1 MSIIIGGVECKL
13 VPDAAHGNS
22 PKCYRKELYVPSWF
36 PAPPETPP
44 FLQPSF
50 EEGHEDSGNIE
61 TLKDPAPSLYPRES
75 PKYQGFRPGAQ
86 FPKFWI
92 QYERLHLKSRIVIFR
107 FLYGEN
113 SENIVA
119 RYNFRRFRYT
129 VPRPVVARGR
139 PLPRIPIQYEPGPQV
154 KWKHSQ
160 VRARRKRVI
169 FEARGTVSE

>member
-1 MSIIIGGVECKL
+1 MPIKNIIHEGVECKL
-13 VPDAAHGNS
+13 VPDAAHGNK
-22 PKCYRKELYVPSWF
+22 PKCYRKEKDVPLWF

-44 FLQPSF
+44 FLQPNF
-50 EEGHEDSGNIE
+50 EGGDEDSGDIE
-61 TLKDPAPSLYPRES
+61 TFKDPAPSLYPRES

-92 QYERLHLKSRIVIFR
+92 QADERLPSTARVAIFR

-119 RYNFRRFRYT
+119 RYNFRRNFYT

-139 PLPRIPIQYEPGPQV
+139 PLPRKPIQYGAGP
-154 KWKHSQ
+154 
-160 VRARRKRVI
+160 
-169 FEARGTVSE
+169 